1 MTLLKLLKNKQC
13 EFYLLTRNQFT
24 VLLFLSQFLA
34 FIAAQAQTQDY
45 NHWITDG
52 VVHDFVEDANFIYAA
67 GQFDFVGPPTGNG
80 AAITETNTNPDLSQ
94 CRPNGNVLVSIPD
107 GTGGWFI
114 GGSFTHIVTSST
126 SIVPRNRIAHIL
138 NTGQL
143 DLTWNPNASGEV
155 YALALSGS
163 DLFVSGFFSAIGG
176 QVRTY
181 LAKISATGTGN
192 ADPTWDQPPNGF
204 ITSMVVSGS
213 NLFVGGNFTG
223 IGSVSRNYIAKLST
237 AGTGTVD
244 PIWNPNASNIVNA
257 IAVSGSDVFVGGIFT
272 VINSTP
278 RSKIAKLNANGTG
291 TVDATWNPFTNVA
304 GSVLSLLVSGTDLY
318 AAGTFTSIGGE
329 NRNRV
334 AKFSTTGTGT
344 ANPTWNPNVLG
355 TEVISMALSGN
366 VLYLGGNFTSVGG
379 QARRHIAKVSA
390 LGTGTLDASWNPNP
404 KQAVK
409 TLAVN
414 GSTLYVGG
422 LFNSIGTLTRS
433 KLVRFDKS
441 TGVVDPTWNPNP
453 NISSN
458 GIRDLIISGTSLFA
472 AGEFTS
478 IGGQTRYGLAKL
490 STIGTGTA
498 DASWNPAPD
507 NHCHS
512 ILLSGNDLYVSGEF
526 TNIGGYNI
534 NKLAKVSA
542 IGNGTVNSTWTPN
555 PNLPNNYGNLAMAL
569 SGNNLFIGGV
579 FTNVGGQNLNRLAK
593 ISAIG
598 TGTSD
603 PTWNPNPSN
612 PITRLTISGSD
623 LIAAGNFTTIGGVSR
638 NRLAKVSMLGTGSV
652 DVSWNPN
659 VDNEIHDMELV
670 GSQLY
675 ICGNFSNVGGQIK
688 NKVAKVSLNGFGT
701 LDAAWTFNSNTTNY
715 VSTINYLSGNIAVG
729 GYSISPQ
736 NSYAVTGLALIRGCM
751 PAPTPIN
758 TTPTLNL
765 SICSGNS
772 ASLIVAS
779 TVNVNWY
786 ATESGTNALA
796 TGNSFITNTLSAGA
810 YSFYAEASNTC
821 GVSLA
826 RTEIVVSVNPSP
838 TININSGTICSGN
851 SFTLTPSGAFTYTYS
866 SGSFVVNPSL
876 TSTYSVVGTSS
887 LGCLSTNTAISTIT
901 VNISPTISVNSGS
914 ICEGNSF
921 TIIPSGAST
930 YTSSSISN
938 IVSPLSSTLYLVTGT
953 SSLGCVGVNTAVC
966 SVTVNATPSITVN
979 SGTICNGQSF
989 TLQPN
994 GAFMYNYSSGTNI
1007 VTPSSNT
1014 AYSITGTSAQGCL
1027 SSNTAISSVIVNPTP
1042 TITVNSGTICSGNT
1056 FTFIPNGGVNYTYSS
1071 LQSTVSPISSSVYTI
1086 IGFNTQLCS
1095 SSALSTVIVN
1105 PSPTINVNSGAICEG
1120 QSFTINPSGASI
1132 YVISG
1137 GTTIVTPTIGVFSY
1151 SVTGTSSL
1159 GCVGTNTAVSSL
1171 TVNAKPTLSVNSGS
1185 ICSGKSFTIIPT
1197 GASSYSYSSGS
1208 AIVSP
1213 LTNTFYTVTGTSSA
1227 GCASSNTV
1235 TSTVTVFISPTI
1247 TVNSGSICSGKSFTI
1262 IPNNANTYT
1271 IQGGNVVVNP
1281 LISSTYTV
1289 VGTSTNGCVSQV
1301 AASNISVSV
1310 SPTITVNSGSICS
1323 GNSFTII
1330 PSGANTYTFSSGS
1343 NIVSPLT
1350 NTSYSVTGTSS
1361 AGCISTNIAISTV
1374 TVNSS
1379 PSISVNSGSICSG
1392 NSFVIIPTGANTYTF
1407 SGGTSTVNPN
1417 TTTTY
1422 SITGSSS
1429 LGCVSSNTAISNVS
1443 VSVSPTISV
1452 NTGSICSGNSFVI
1465 NPSGA
1470 NTYTFSSGSSTVN
1483 PGTTTSYSVTGT
1495 SSVGCAASNTVVSTV
1510 TVIGLPTLSVQS
1522 TNSLIC
1528 EGETA
1533 TLSVSGAISYSWN
1546 NGSTLNLITVSPT
1559 LSTSYTVTGVNLN
1572 GCAKTEVFTQNVNP
1586 CASINQ
1592 LNSFNN
1598 QLLIYPNPNNG
1609 EFTIDTPSERD
1620 ITIINALGQVIKQ
1633 QHLSEGK
1640 NTIDLN
1646 EQANGIYFLKLEG
1659 QVKLVIKE

>member
-1 MTLLKLLKNKQC
+1 MTLSKLLKNKCQGLYSRT
-13 EFYLLTRNQFT
+13 FLKRL
-24 VLLFLSQFLA
+24 LLFLIYPSLFLVY
-34 FIAAQAQTQDY
+34 AQAQTQDY

-52 VVHDFVEDANFIYAA
+52 VIHDFVEDANFIYAG
-67 GQFDFVGPPTGNG
+67 GQFDYVGPPTGNG
-80 AAITETNTNPDLSQ
+80 TSITETNTNPDLSQ
-94 CRPNGNVLVSIPD
+94 CRPNGNIYVSIPD
-107 GTGGWFI
+107 GSGGWFI
-114 GGSFTHIVTSST
+114 GGAFTHIVTSST

-155 YALALSGS
+155 YALALSGT
-163 DLFVSGFFSAIGG
+163 DLFVGGFFSAIGG

-181 LAKISATGTGN
+181 LAKISATGSGN
-192 ADPTWDQPPNGF
+192 ADPTWDQPANGY
-204 ITSMVVSGS
+204 ITSLAVSGS
-213 NLFVGGNFTG
+213 NLFVSGNFSG
-223 IGSVSRNYIAKLST
+223 IGFVSRNYIAKLSIT
-237 AGTGTVD
+237 GTGTVD

-272 VINSTP
+272 VINGTP
-278 RSKIAKLNANGTG
+278 RSKIAKLNTNGTG

-344 ANPTWNPNVLG
+344 ADPIWNPNVLG
-355 TEVISMALSGN
+355 TEVVTMALSGN

-379 QARRHIAKVSA
+379 QSKRHVAKVSSI
-390 LGTGTLDASWNPNP
+390 GTGTLDASWNPNP

-458 GIRDLIISGTSLFA
+458 GIRDLIISGTNLYA

-498 DASWNPAPD
+498 DPSWNPAPN

-555 PNLPNNYGNLAMAL
+555 PNLPNNIGNLAMAL
-569 SGNNLFIGGV
+569 SGNELFIGGV
-579 FTNVGGQNLNRLAK
+579 FTSVGGQSINRLAK

-598 TGTSD
+598 TGTAD
-603 PTWNPNPSN
+603 PSWNPNPSN
-612 PITRLTISGSD
+612 PVSRLTISGSN
-623 LIAAGNFTTIGGVSR
+623 LIVAGNFTTIGGISR
-638 NRLAKVSMLGTGSV
+638 NRLAKISLSGSASV
-652 DVSWNPN
+652 DVSWNPD
-659 VDNEIHDMELV
+659 VDNDVNDMELV
-670 GSQLY
+670 GTQLY
-675 ICGNFSNVGGQIK
+675 FCGNFNTVGGQAK
-688 NKVAKVSLNGFGT
+688 NKVAKVSLNGLGT
-701 LDAAWTFNSNTTNY
+701 LDATWTFNSNTTNY

-751 PAPTPIN
+751 PAPTPTN

-786 ATESGTNALA
+786 ATETGTNALA
-796 TGNSFITNTLSAGA
+796 TGNFLITNTLSAGV
-810 YSFYAEASNTC
+810 YSFFAEATNTC
-821 GVSLA
+821 GISLS
-826 RTEIVVSVNPSP
+826 REELVVNVNPSP
-838 TININSGTICSGN
+838 TININSGTICSEN
-851 SFTLTPSGAFTYTYS
+851 SFTLLANGALTYTYS
-866 SGSFVVNPSL
+866 SGSPIISPTV
-876 TSTYSVVGTSS
+876 TSTYSVIGTSS
-887 LGCLSTNTAISTIT
+887 LGCLSTNTAITTIT
-901 VNISPTISVNSGS
+901 VNTSPTISVNSGS

-921 TIIPSGAST
+921 TIVPSGAST

-953 SSLGCVGVNTAVC
+953 SSLGCVSVNTAVC
-966 SVTVNATPSITVN
+966 SVTVNTTPSISVN
-979 SGTICNGQSF
+979 NGTICNGQSF
-989 TLQPN
+989 TIQAN

-1014 AYSITGTSAQGCL
+1014 AYSITGISAQGCV

-1042 TITVNSGTICSGNT
+1042 TITVNSGTICSGNVFT
-1056 FTFIPNGGVNYTYSS
+1056 FTPNGGVNYTYSS
-1071 LQSTVSPISSSVYTI
+1071 SQSTVSPNSTSIYTI
-1086 IGFNTQLCS
+1086 IGFNNQLCS
-1095 SSALSTVIVN
+1095 SSAQSTVVVN
-1105 PSPTINVNSGAICEG
+1105 PSPTLNVNSGAICDG
-1120 QSFTINPSGASI
+1120 QSFTINPSGASV
-1132 YVISG
+1132 YVVTG
-1137 GTTIVTPTIGVFSY
+1137 GTTIVTPTVGIFSF

-1159 GCVGTNTAVSSL
+1159 GCVGTNTAVSNL
-1171 TVNAKPTLSVNSGS
+1171 TVNAKPTISVNSGT
-1185 ICSGKSFTIIPT
+1185 ICSGNSFTIVPI

-1213 LTNTFYTVTGTSSA
+1213 LTSTFYIVTGTNSA

-1235 TSTVTVFISPTI
+1235 TSMVTVFITPTI
-1247 TVNSGSICSGKSFTI
+1247 TVNSGSICSGNSFTI
-1262 IPNNANTYT
+1262 VPNNANTYT

-1281 LISSTYTV
+1281 LISTSYTV
-1289 VGTSTNGCVSQV
+1289 AGTSTNGCVSQV
-1301 AASNISVSV
+1301 ATSNVSV
-1310 SPTITVNSGSICS
+1310 SISPTIAVNSGAICA
-1323 GNSFTII
+1323 GDSFTLI
-1330 PSGANTYTFSSGS
+1330 PSGASSYTYSSGS
-1343 NIVSPLT
+1343 NTVNPLNNTTYSVFGTSSVGCISTNTAIANVTVNNKPTISVNNGSICAGGTFIIIPTGASIYTISGGLTSVSPNT
-1350 NTSYSVTGTSS
+1350 TTSYSITGTSS
-1361 AGCISTNIAISTV
+1361 AGCLSSNTAICNV
-1374 TVNSS
+1374 IVS
-1379 PSISVNSGSICSG
+1379 PSPTLSTNSGSIC
-1392 NSFVIIPTGANTYTF
+1392 A
-1407 SGGTSTVNPN
+1407 
-1417 TTTTY
+1417 
-1422 SITGSSS
+1422 
-1429 LGCVSSNTAISNVS
+1429 
-1443 VSVSPTISV
+1443 
-1452 NTGSICSGNSFVI
+1452 GNSFVI
-1465 NPSGA
+1465 NPTGAGSFTISG
-1470 NTYTFSSGSSTVN
+1470 GSATVSPN
-1483 PGTTTSYSVTGT
+1483 TTTSYSITGA
-1495 SSVGCAASNTVVSTV
+1495 SSLGCLSSNTAVSTV
-1510 TVIGLPTLSVQS
+1510 TVKSLPTLAIQS

-1528 EGETA
+1528 EGETV
-1533 TLSVSGAISYSWN
+1533 TITVSGANSYSWSTS
-1546 NGSTLNLITVSPT
+1546 STLNSIIVSPT
-1559 LSTSYTVTGVNLN
+1559 ISTSYSVTGTNVD
-1572 GCAKTEVFTQNVNP
+1572 GCEKTESITQNVIV
-1586 CASINQ
+1586 CTS
-1592 LNSFNN
+1592 LNSSSEHQNT
-1598 QLLIYPNPNNG
+1598 LSIYPNPSNG
-1609 EFTIDTPSERD
+1609 VYFIFASIETE
-1620 ITIINALGQVIKQ
+1620 IIIVNSLGQTVLTKSIKA
-1633 QHLSEGK
+1633 GK
-1640 NTIDLN
+1640 SSFDLN
-1646 EQANGIYFLKLEG
+1646 EFASGVYLLKSNNQTIRL
-1659 QVKLVIKE
+1659 IKN